1 MARPTTPF
9 PMPNSMRRKTV
20 LIFALAVALL
30 ISLGVLILEES
41 IQEKLGQAY
50 YILCL
55 SMIGCIL
62 ILLAGYTWD
71 RALVRQIREI
81 NSAAR
86 TKAAIVEEPAPESDE
101 TESAHDEVIGL
112 ARQIERMA
120 QSLQKIEASYRAI
133 VEDQLDLICRYR
145 ADGQLT
151 FVNGAY
157 QRFLGKK
164 RSELVGRPFE
174 FLPPS
179 FKSGADPSQDTVTFE
194 NEYVGADGRRLIH
207 LWTHRAIKDSDG
219 RIMEFQAVGHDI
231 TARKEAEA
239 ALVRAKEAAE
249 SADRAKSEFLAIVS
263 HEIRTPINGVIGFT
277 RLLRESSLTE
287 DQRGFVDMIAT
298 SGLTLEALISDILD
312 MSKIEAGKI
321 EIDHAPYSP
330 RRAVNEVIAFFTPK
344 AQAAGLALHATI
356 DADVPAVV
364 SGDANRLRQILVNLV
379 GNAIKFTERG
389 RISVNVSSAYD
400 GGQEKPK
407 RDVRLFF
414 SVTDTGIGIPH
425 DKIGQLFRPF
435 SQVDTS
441 ASRRRGGTGLGLIIS
456 KRLCELMGGAMS
468 VESEVNQGS
477 PFRFSIRAE
486 CERSLDAATSES
498 TAIAPPTPAL
508 HFPGTA
514 PAV

>member
-1 MARPTTPF
+1 
-9 PMPNSMRRKTV
+9 MPNAMRRKTV

-30 ISLGVLILEES
+30 ISLGAIILQES
-41 IQEKLGQAY
+41 MQEKLGQAY
-50 YILCL
+50 YIICL
-55 SMIGCIL
+55 SIIGCIL

-86 TKAAIVEEPAPESDE
+86 TKAAIVEEPVSDD

-164 RSELVGRPFE
+164 RSELIGRPFD

-179 FKSGADPSQDTVTFE
+179 FNAQSTALPDTATFE
-194 NEYVGADGRRLIH
+194 NEYVGADGRRLTH
-207 LWTHRAIKDSDG
+207 LWSHRAIKDSEG
-219 RIMEFQAVGHDI
+219 RVMEFQVVGHDI

-239 ALVRAKEAAE
+239 ALLRAKEAAE

-356 DADVPAVV
+356 EADVPAVV

-389 RISVNVSSAYD
+389 RITVNVSCARSN
-400 GGQEKPK
+400 GGSDKNQ

-414 SVTDTGIGIPH
+414 GVTDTGIGIPA

-477 PFRFSIRAE
+477 TFRFTVRAE
-486 CERSLDAATSES
+486 YERSLDATGAE
-498 TAIAPPTPAL
+498 TASVSQHAPTL